1 MAVESVHT
9 SNVYPHTDSRYEWVE
24 ATVNF
29 AVDPDSHAN
38 QRIVDLELAPRDGD
52 GLVRFNADLRVLR
65 PIDGGN
71 GKMLFVVPNRGV
83 PTNAPWLKGGFLLD
97 RGWTIA
103 SCGWQWDV
111 QRGPAILGLTAP
123 QADVAPGFMRLQ
135 WRSDTA
141 KDDHSL
147 SFSAPEIESIPG
159 AEALFTFTDYPTI
172 DVDDPEAVLTVR
184 TAPDADPTTVPREAW
199 RFSDETHVTVDGGFQ
214 PFHWYELVYRTSL
227 APVAGC
233 GLLAIRDMVSHLR
246 ADHLLADG
254 IDHTFAYGV
263 SQAGRL
269 LRQFL
274 SDGLNVDESGMTV
287 FDGVFSDSASAARGE
302 FNHRYAQPS
311 AAAISGFGTAGRFGN
326 ADLLARQRELGGV
339 PKTIFT
345 NTATEYWQGD
355 GALVHVDPHTG
366 QDLPEDP
373 DVRTYLLAGTDH
385 FGSSKIKDAL
395 PAANQVHHLDVTP
408 VTRALLVALAEWV
421 SDGVE
426 PPASRVPRTGDG
438 TAIARKDVLSGFGY
452 ATMPAPAWLPS
463 SRRVDLGPD
472 ADHGIGRW
480 PVKFGESHVDLVSA
494 VDEDGNEVAG
504 IRLPAVAAP
513 LATYTGWNARRFV
526 EELPDVLYERLGS
539 KLPFPPGQ
547 PSVIDRYPTRDD
559 YAAAVRA
566 AAETLVAE
574 RFLLA
579 AEIDTMVKK
588 AAADYPTVEVTA
600 S

>member
-1 MAVESVHT
+1 MTVESVDT
-9 SNVYPHTDSRYEWVE
+9 YNVYPHTDTRYEWVE

-29 AVDPDSHAN
+29 AVDPDDHAN
-38 QRIVDLELAPRDGD
+38 QSIVDLKLTPRDGD

-97 RGWTIA
+97 RGWTIV

-147 SFSAPEIESIPG
+147 SFSAPEIDSLPG

-184 TAPDADPTTVPREAW
+184 TAPDAEPTTIPREAW
-199 RFSDETHVTVDGGFQ
+199 RFGDETHVTVDGGFQ

-233 GLLAIRDMVSHLR
+233 GLLAIRDIVSYLR
-246 ADHLLADG
+246 ADHLLAGG

-274 SDGLNVDESGMTV
+274 SDGLNIDESGMRV
-287 FDGVFSDSASAARGE
+287 FDGVFSDFASATRGE

-311 AAAISGFGTAGRFGN
+311 AAAVSGFGTAGLFSS

-345 NTATEYWQGD
+345 NSATEYWQGD

-395 PAANQVHHLDVTP
+395 PAANPVHHLDVTP
-408 VTRALLVALAEWV
+408 VTRALLVALEQWV

-426 PPASRVPRTGDG
+426 PPASRVPRTSDG
-438 TAIARKDVLSGFGY
+438 TAVPRKDVLSAFGY
-452 ATMPAPAWLPS
+452 ANTPAPAWLPS
-463 SRRVDLGPD
+463 SRRVNLGPD
-472 ADHGIGRW
+472 ADRGVGRW
-480 PVKFGESHVDLVSA
+480 PVEFGESHVDLVSA
-494 VDEDGNEVAG
+494 IDEDGNEVAG

-526 EELPDVLYERLGS
+526 QELPDVLYERLGS

-559 YAAAVRA
+559 YVAAARA
-566 AAETLVAE
+566 AAEMLAAQ

-579 AEIDTMVKK
+579 AEIDPVVKK
-588 AAADYPTVEVTA
+588 AVADYPGIA

>member
-9 SNVYPHTDSRYEWVE
+9 SKVYPHTDSRYEWVE

-29 AVDPDSHAN
+29 AVDPDYHAN

-52 GLVRFNADLRVLR
+52 GLVRFNADLRLLR

-184 TAPDADPTTVPREAW
+184 TAPDAEPTTVPREAW

-233 GLLAIRDMVSHLR
+233 GLLAIRDVISYLR

-311 AAAISGFGTAGRFGN
+311 AAAISGFGTVGRFGN

-355 GALVHVDPHTG
+355 GALVHIDPHTG

-395 PAANQVHHLDVTP
+395 PAANPVHHLDVTP
-408 VTRALLVALAEWV
+408 VTRALLVALEKWV
-421 SDGVE
+421 SDGIE
-426 PPASRVPRTGDG
+426 PPASRVPRTSDG
-438 TAIARKDVLSGFGY
+438 TAVARKDVLSGFGY

-472 ADHGIGRW
+472 ADQRY
-480 PVKFGESHVDLVSA
+480 
-494 VDEDGNEVAG
+494 
-504 IRLPAVAAP
+504 RP
-513 LATYTGWNARRFV
+513 LA
-526 EELPDVLYERLGS
+526 
-539 KLPFPPGQ
+539 GQ
-547 PSVIDRYPTRDD
+547 
-559 YAAAVRA
+559 VR
-566 AAETLVAE
+566 
-574 RFLLA
+574 
-579 AEIDTMVKK
+579 
-588 AAADYPTVEVTA
+588 
-600 S
+600 

>member
-1 MAVESVHT
+1 MTVESVRT
-9 SNVYPHTDSRYEWVE
+9 SKVYPHTDSRYEWVE

-29 AVDPDSHAN
+29 AVDPDYHAN
-38 QRIVDLELAPRDGD
+38 ESIVDLKLAPRDGD
-52 GLVRFNADLRVLR
+52 GLVRFNADLRLLR

-159 AEALFTFTDYPTI
+159 AEALFTFTDYPTV

-184 TAPDADPTTVPREAW
+184 TAPDAEPTTIPRGAW

-233 GLLAIRDMVSHLR
+233 GLLAIRDIISYLR
-246 ADHLLADG
+246 ADHLLAG

-274 SDGLNVDESGMTV
+274 SDGLNVDESGMRV
-287 FDGVFSDSASAARGE
+287 FDGVFSDFASATRGE

-311 AAAISGFGTAGRFGN
+311 AAAASGFATVGLFGN

-345 NTATEYWQGD
+345 NSATEYWQGD

-385 FGSSKIKDAL
+385 FGSSKIKDGL
-395 PAANQVHHLDVTP
+395 PAANPVHHLDVTP
-408 VTRALLVALAEWV
+408 VTRALLVALEKWV

-426 PPASRVPRTGDG
+426 PPASRVPRTSDG
-438 TAIARKDVLSGFGY
+438 TAVARKDVLSGFGY
-452 ATMPAPAWLPS
+452 ANTPTPAWLPS

-472 ADHGIGRW
+472 ADRGIGRW
-480 PVKFGESHVDLVSA
+480 PIKFGESHVDLVSA

-559 YAAAVRA
+559 YVAAARA

-579 AEIDTMVKK
+579 EEIDAVVKK
-588 AAADYPTVEVTA
+588 AAADYPTVEATA